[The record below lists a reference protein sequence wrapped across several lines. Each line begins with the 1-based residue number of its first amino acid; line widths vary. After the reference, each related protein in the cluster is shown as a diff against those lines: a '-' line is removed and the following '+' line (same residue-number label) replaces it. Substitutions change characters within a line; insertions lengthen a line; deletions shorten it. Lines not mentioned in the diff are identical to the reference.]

1 MHAGNRLTL
10 LENGAGYF
18 PVLLDALA
26 RARREIHL
34 ESYIFEMDA
43 IGLRVAHALIDAAE
57 RGVQV
62 RVLVDGIGS
71 KAFSEELRDRML
83 QAGIGLLFYRP
94 EHSPWRLKR
103 ARLRRMHRKI
113 VVIDA
118 CLAFIGGI
126 NVIDDHTGQTDAS
139 VRYDY
144 AVRIEGPVLADI
156 CQAVGRLWMLV
167 RWSRLRKRPPKQKPL
182 PACIAEAGEQR
193 AAFLVRD
200 TLRHRDDIEK
210 AYLME
215 IAGARREIIIANA
228 YFLPGRRFRKALT
241 DAAGRGVRVVLLL
254 QGRSDHRLVR
264 WASRALYG
272 HFLERGVE
280 IFEYHASEMHAKV
293 AVIDDEWSTVGS
305 SNIDPFS
312 LMLAREANLAI
323 RDAAFNRELRASLL
337 GAIERGGVAMHRRL
351 WAELP
356 WHQRAGSWLVYG
368 AVRWIISI
376 LGYGH
381 IEAA

>member
-1 MHAGNRLTL
+1 LYSGNRLTL

-18 PVLLDALA
+18 PALLDAIA
-26 RARREIHL
+26 HARREIHL
-34 ESYIFEMDA
+34 ESYIFEMDEV
-43 IGLRVAHALIDAAE
+43 GLGIAHALIDAAV
-57 RGVQV
+57 RGVRV

-71 KAFSEELRDRML
+71 KDFAEDLRDRML
-83 QAGIGLLFYRP
+83 LAGIDMLFYRP
-94 EHSPWRLKR
+94 EISPWRFKR

-118 CLAFIGGI
+118 CIAFVGGI
-126 NVIDDHTGQTDAS
+126 NVVDDRTGQEDAE

-144 AVRIEGPVLADI
+144 AVRVEGPVLDEI
-156 CQAVGRLWMLV
+156 CKAVGRLWLLV
-167 RWSRLRKRPPKQKPL
+167 RWSRLRHRPRRQRPL
-182 PACIAEAGEQR
+182 PACIAEAGGQN

-210 AYLME
+210 AYLAA

-241 DAAGRGVRVVLLL
+241 DAAARGVRVVLLL
-254 QGRSDHRLVR
+254 QGRTDHRLVR
-264 WASRALYG
+264 WASHALYG
-272 HFLERGVE
+272 HFLEHGVE
-280 IFEYHASEMHAKV
+280 VFEYHASEMHAKV
-293 AVIDDEWSTVGS
+293 AVIDDDWATVGS

-312 LMLAREANLAI
+312 LMLAREANLVI
-323 RDAAFNRELRASLL
+323 QDAGFNGELRASLRAAL
-337 GAIERGGVAMHRRL
+337 AHGGVAIHARA

-356 WHQRAGSWLVYG
+356 WHKRARSWLVYG
-368 AVRWIISI
+368 VVRWIISL

-381 IEAA
+381 FEAA

>member
-18 PVLLDALA
+18 PALLDAIA
-26 RARREIHL
+26 HARREIHL
-34 ESYIFEMDA
+34 ESYIFEMDD

-71 KAFSEELRDRML
+71 KDFSEELRDRML
-83 QAGIGLLFYRP
+83 KTGIALLFYRP
-94 EHSPWRLKR
+94 EISPWRLKR

-118 CLAFIGGI
+118 CLAYIGGI
-126 NVIDDHTGQTDAS
+126 NIVDDRTGQESAA
-139 VRYDY
+139 VRYDA
-144 AVRIEGPVLADI
+144 AVRVEGPVLADI
-156 CQAVGRLWMLV
+156 CKAVDRLWLLV
-167 RWSRLRKRPPKQKPL
+167 RWSRLRKRPAKQQAL
-182 PACIAEAGEQR
+182 PACVAEAGDQNT
-193 AAFLVRD
+193 AFLERD

-210 AYLME
+210 AYLTA

-228 YFLPGRRFRKALT
+228 YFLPGRRFRKALV
-241 DAAGRGVRVVLLL
+241 DATERGVRVVLLL

-272 HFLERGVE
+272 YFLDRGVG
-280 IFEYHASEMHAKV
+280 IVEYHASEMHAKV

-312 LMLAREANLAI
+312 LMLAREANLVI
-323 RDAAFNRELRASLL
+323 RDAEFNRELRASLL
-337 GAIERGGVAMHRRL
+337 VAIERGGVAMHRRT

-381 IEAA
+381 LDAA

>member
-18 PVLLDALA
+18 PALLDAIA
-26 RARREIHL
+26 HARREIHL
-34 ESYIFEMDA
+34 ESYIFEMDD
-43 IGLRVAHALIDAAE
+43 IGLRVAHALIEAAE

-62 RVLVDGIGS
+62 RVLLDGIGS

-83 QAGIGLLFYRP
+83 QAGIALLFYRP
-94 EHSPWRLKR
+94 EISPWRLKR

-113 VVIDA
+113 AVIDA

-126 NVIDDHTGQTDAS
+126 NIVDDRTGQENAS

-144 AVRIEGPVLADI
+144 AVRVEGPVLADI
-156 CQAVGRLWMLV
+156 CQAVGRLWLLV
-167 RWSRLRKRPPKQKPL
+167 RWSRLRKRPAKQRPL
-182 PACIAEAGEQR
+182 PACVAEAGEQMVD
-193 AAFLVRD
+193 FLERD
-200 TLRHRDDIEK
+200 TMRHRRDIEE
-210 AYLME
+210 AYLAA
-215 IAGARREIIIANA
+215 IAGARQEVIIANA
-228 YFLPGRRFRKALT
+228 YFLPGRRFRKVLT
-241 DAAGRGVRVVLLL
+241 DAAARGVRVVLLL
-254 QGRSDHRLVR
+254 QGRTDHRLMR

-272 HFLERGVE
+272 YFLERGV
-280 IFEYHASEMHAKV
+280 ILYEYHASEMHAKV
-293 AVIDDEWSTVGS
+293 AVIDDDWATIGS

-312 LMLAREANLAI
+312 LMLAREANLAV
-323 RDAAFNRELRASLL
+323 RDAGFNRELRASLFK
-337 GAIERGGVAMHRRL
+337 AIEQGGVAIHRQA

-356 WHQRAGSWLVYG
+356 WPRRTGSWLVYG

-381 IEAA
+381 LEAA